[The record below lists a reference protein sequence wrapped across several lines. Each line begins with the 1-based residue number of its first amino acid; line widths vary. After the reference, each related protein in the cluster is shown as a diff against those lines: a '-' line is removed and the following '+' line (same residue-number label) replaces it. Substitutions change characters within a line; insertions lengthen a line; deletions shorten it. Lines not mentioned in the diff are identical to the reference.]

1 MPMFRVYNY
10 NDIEAENADEA
21 AIEFDEMMRDPS
33 QYESIV
39 NVEQWPSDNDAPEDI
54 DIPGEYI
61 DIYELLHGS
70 EE

>member
-10 NDIEAENADEA
+10 NDIEADSANDT
-21 AIEFDEMMRDPS
+21 AIEFEEMMRDPS
-33 QYESIV
+33 RLESIV
-39 NVEQWPSDNDAPEDI
+39 NVEQWPSDTDAPKDI
-54 DIPGEYI
+54 DIPGESI

>member
-21 AIEFDEMMRDPS
+21 AIEFEEMMRDPHRL
-33 QYESIV
+33 ESIV